1 MYLIERHRLQVT
13 GRRDRAK
20 PLPFKLESS
29 GHWGFAGAND
39 GNPRI
44 SAKFVAPCYYMNK

>member
-1 MYLIERHRLQVT
+1 MNPQVT

-20 PLPFKLESS
+20 PLEFKLEST
-29 GHWGFAGAND
+29 GPWGFAGAND

-44 SAKFVAPCYYMNK
+44 TAEFVAPCYYVNK

>member
-1 MYLIERHRLQVT
+1 MGEITLQVT

-20 PLPFKLESS
+20 PLPFKLEAS
-29 GHWGFAGAND
+29 GPWGFSGANE

-44 SAKFVAPCYYMNK
+44 TAEFIAPCYYLNK